1 MKKVVAIMGFLIVG
15 LSAVQAFAFDP
26 AELQGVRADLG
37 ASATTGVAKRAAA
50 FSAAAKL
57 GMPVAPTSTPVLSSG
72 SITKTLSLGLKKDA
86 QVVTLQTFL
95 VANGYLTAT
104 PDGNF
109 GPLTQAAVKKFQ
121 IANGIAP
128 LGIVGPQTRALI
140 K

>member
-1 MKKVVAIMGFLIVG
+1 MGFLIVG
-15 LSAVQAFAFDP
+15 ITAVQAYAFDP

-37 ASATTGVAKRAAA
+37 ASAATGVAKRATA
-50 FSAAAKL
+50 FSAAAQRGL
-57 GMPVAPTSTPVLSSG
+57 PVASYSTG
-72 SITKTLSLGLKKDA
+72 TIAAGAITKTLSLGLKKDA
-86 QVVTLQTFL
+86 QVLKLQTFL
-95 VANGYLTAT
+95 AANGYLTAT